1 MRLCKKSKNQLEGEK
16 QELLDQKLLL
26 THLYE
31 TGQINM
37 NDYANFMEKNANK
50 ISNIKKELNKIKNR
64 KSGCLILSPK
74 KKKKSCSPKRRRKK
88 C

>member
-16 QELLDQKLLL
+16 QELLNQKLLL

-31 TGQINM
+31 TRQINM
-37 NDYANFMEKNANK
+37 NDYVKFMEKNADK
-50 ISNIKKELNKIKNR
+50 ISSVKKELNKLKNR

-74 KKKKSCSPKRRRKK
+74 KKKSCSPKRRRKK

>member
-16 QELLDQKLLL
+16 QELLDRKLLL

-31 TGQINM
+31 TRQINM

-74 KKKKSCSPKRRRKK
+74 KKRKSCSPKRRKKK

>member
-16 QELLDQKLLL
+16 QALLNKKLSL

-37 NDYANFMEKNANK
+37 NEYANFMEKIANK

-74 KKKKSCSPKRRRKK
+74 KKKSCSPKRRRKK
-88 C
+88 SY